1 MKATELRI
9 GNWVYSDGQEKQV
22 VGLIGNQ
29 IMVAKTVNGVKN
41 DNDVKDPIPLTEEIL
56 LKCAMLKYE
65 GWDGQEYWY
74 AVDDEQDPNRFELFE
89 TAQGYE
95 LPSGYIVDSLH
106 VLQNAYCFHYA
117 GIRELN
123 VEL

>member
-29 IMVAKTVNGVKN
+29 IMVVKTVNGVKN

-56 LKCAMLKYE
+56 LKCGFEFISSQQGQIYYHKD
-65 GWDGQEYWY
+65 GW
-74 AVDDEQDPNRFELFE
+74 
-89 TAQGYE
+89 
-95 LPSGYIVDSLH
+95 I
-106 VLQNAYCFHYA
+106 VLQSYGKWHYSPSLSNTV
-117 GIRELN
+117 GKSIDYLHQLQNLYWSLCNEELN